1 MKKIWAIIT
10 LIATAILS
18 GLALSKFLKWAGQE
32 EVFDFDLNDDIDNK
46 ESDMF

>member
-32 EVFDFDLNDDIDNK
+32 EVFDFDLNEDIDDK
-46 ESDMF
+46 ELDMF

>member
-10 LIATAILS
+10 LMVTVILS

-32 EVFDFDLNDDIDNK
+32 EIFDFDINEDIDDK
-46 ESDMF
+46 ELDMF

>member
-10 LIATAILS
+10 LMVTVILS

-32 EVFDFDLNDDIDNK
+32 EIFDFDINEDIDDK
-46 ESDMF
+46 